1 MKGCSNETR
10 IGCELKRLVHFSWVF
25 SVLLTA
31 LLGLSVLG
39 QDPFLGA
46 EDDAFFYFRIAG
58 NVVQNGFFSFDG
70 LTPTNGFH
78 PLWMGLLTGL
88 RYFCPDPSGY
98 LSMAAVLSILLLGLC
113 GVRFAL
119 FARGRYSAP
128 VQLFILLLLLR
139 YFRDFSLM
147 CMETSVL
154 LPAAFLLLISFDG
167 LKGDSGSGR
176 LWTLGVLVA
185 LTTASR
191 LDSALLCAI
200 LAVSAVATCGRR
212 ALLPILL
219 PGAVLF
225 LGYAALNQSFMGTP
239 ASVSGMMKASGFGFN
254 RLFAAQLFRLGDPL
268 GARSPWG
275 LYLLFLLLAFP
286 VSFMKS
292 MPSAARVSGVFLI
305 SFTLCQL
312 FLSQWRLWYWYT
324 YPAVIFLA
332 FGLPPLL
339 QRLYDMLALPERAGS
354 VSASALFI
362 ILCGSC
368 FFWGL
373 SYGDVGTS
381 DFRHRNMLIALELN
395 ETLPDTAVVAMGDR
409 AGSFA
414 YFFHGHVVQA
424 EALSGDTDL
433 AAAVRSGTLE
443 RYLHSVGTDFIL
455 SWTGP
460 HLVDDYDLWTL
471 AIPDRAQ
478 CTAFS
483 NTITVRGTDEVAR
496 WPGNEESAFLWSFSE
511 N

>member
-1 MKGCSNETR
+1 MIK
-10 IGCELKRLVHFSWVF
+10 KRLVYWSWVF
-25 SVLLTA
+25 PILLMSLLCRSVLTQ
-31 LLGLSVLG
+31 SV
-39 QDPFLGA
+39 FLGA
-46 EDDAFFYFRIAG
+46 QDDAFFYFRIAE
-58 NVVQNGFFSFDG
+58 NAVQKGFFSFDG
-70 LTPTNGFH
+70 LTVTNGFH

-88 RYFCPDPSGY
+88 RYLFMDPLAY
-98 LSMAAVLSILLLGLC
+98 LSAAAVLSITLLAVC
-113 GVRFAL
+113 GIRFAI
-119 FARGRYSAP
+119 FARERYSAP
-128 VQLFILLLLLR
+128 VLLVTLLLLLR
-139 YFRDFSLM
+139 YLRDFSLM

-154 LPAAFLLLISFDG
+154 LPSAFLLLISFDG

-219 PGAVLF
+219 PGTVLF
-225 LGYAALNQSFMGTP
+225 LGYAVLNHSFMGTP

-254 RLFAAQLFRLGDPL
+254 RIFAEQLFQLGDPL
-268 GARSPWG
+268 GVRSPWG

-286 VSFMKS
+286 VSFMRT

-312 FLSQWRLWYWYT
+312 FLSQWRLWYWYA

-339 QRLYDMLALPERAGS
+339 QSLYDRLALPERVGR
-354 VSASALFI
+354 VSAFVLLI
-362 ILCGSC
+362 VLCGSC

-373 SYGDVGTS
+373 GYGEVGTD
-381 DFRHRNMLIALELN
+381 DFRYRNMLIALELN

-424 EALSGDTDL
+424 EGLAGNADL
-433 AAAVRSGTLE
+433 GAAVRSGTLQH
-443 RYLHSVGTDFIL
+443 YLHSVGTDFIL

-460 HLVDDYDLWTL
+460 HLVDDYEFWTL

-478 CTAFS
+478 CTAF
-483 NTITVRGTDEVAR
+483 NNMITVRGADEVAR
-496 WPGNEESAFLWSFSE
+496 WPGNEESAFLWSFRE